1 MADELVFHDEV
12 ELEDFEWDE
21 EAEVYHYPCPCG
33 DRYKQTVFVTRFKI
47 CVTQECFYMV
57 IRFNIQLLTKLKQ
70 PGSDS
75 GKLDNS

>member
-33 DRYKQTVFVTRFKI
+33 DRYKQTVFVTRLKI
-47 CVTQECFYMV
+47 CVT
-57 IRFNIQLLTKLKQ
+57 
-70 PGSDS
+70 
-75 GKLDNS
+75 